1 MMDKTKKVR
10 YVFSVFMVMLMVG
23 IAEWTGEKEI
33 IFPEMAALAVGLW
46 VIDKRVWKVG
56 RWQLIGLMTAGAVA
70 GVCIVR
76 YSTLPLLCNLCL
88 AFAFA
93 ACCLLFSRATLIPL
107 ISACMLPVLLYT
119 ETWIYPSAVFLLS
132 AVLVAGQRLMEKG
145 GLRRETDYILPGREW
160 KKEIFRWAALLFW
173 VSLVAALSISC
184 GCSYF
189 IIPPVDRDIHGD
201 CQFESRIQKPP
212 HAGVSVFGYR
222 GCLGD
227 RFSDHRAYLFAFA
240 RDGGRLAHHLLLVCC
255 LRVDRKVLCSR
266 RSIALIPLIV
276 PQEGVHWLPL
286 QAAAGAALFIAIG
299 MLVFQ
304 QCYKWSKAS

>member
-1 MMDKTKKVR
+1 
-10 YVFSVFMVMLMVG
+10 MVMLMVG

-107 ISACMLPVLLYT
+107 ISACMLPVLLHT

-145 GLRRETDYILPGREW
+145 GLRRETDYVLPGREW

-189 IIPPVDRDIHGD
+189 IIPPLIVTFTEIVN
-201 CQFESRIQKPP
+201 SK
-212 HAGVSVFGYR
+212 AGFRNRPMQVFLFFGYR
-222 GCLGD
+222 SCLGD

-240 RDGGRLAHHLLLVCC
+240 RNGGRLAHHLLLVCC

-266 RSIALIPLIV
+266 RSIGVDPSDSPARGCALAASASCCGRCPVHRYRYACV
-276 PQEGVHWLPL
+276 PAML
-286 QAAAGAALFIAIG
+286 Q
-299 MLVFQ
+299 VE
-304 QCYKWSKAS
+304 

>member
-1 MMDKTKKVR
+1 
-10 YVFSVFMVMLMVG
+10 MVMLMVG

-76 YSTLPLLCNLCL
+76 YSMLPLLCNLCL

-107 ISACMLPVLLYT
+107 ISACMLPVLLHT

-132 AVLVAGQRLMEKG
+132 AVLVAGQRLMEKEVCAGRRITSCPGVSGKGDFPLG
-145 GLRRETDYILPGREW
+145 GS
-160 KKEIFRWAALLFW
+160 ALLGFTG
-173 VSLVAALSISC
+173 SC
-184 GCSYF
+184 PFYLLRMQLFHYSS
-189 IIPPVDRDIHGD
+189 VDRDIHGD

-222 GCLGD
+222 SCLGD

-240 RDGGRLAHHLLLVCC
+240 RNGGRLAHHLLLVCC

-266 RSIALIPLIV
+266 RSIGVDPSDSPARGCALAASASCCGRCPVHRYRYACV
-276 PQEGVHWLPL
+276 PAML
-286 QAAAGAALFIAIG
+286 Q
-299 MLVFQ
+299 VE
-304 QCYKWSKAS
+304 

>member
-107 ISACMLPVLLYT
+107 ISACMLPVLLHT

-145 GLRRETDYILPGREW
+145 GLRRETDYVLPGREW

-189 IIPPVDRDIHGD
+189 IIPPLIVTFTEIVN
-201 CQFESRIQKPP
+201 SK
-212 HAGVSVFGYR
+212 AGFRNRPMQVFLVFGYR
-222 GCLGD
+222 SCLGD

-266 RSIALIPLIV
+266 RSIGVDPSDSPARGCALAASASCCGRCPVHRYRYACV
-276 PQEGVHWLPL
+276 PAML
-286 QAAAGAALFIAIG
+286 Q
-299 MLVFQ
+299 VE
-304 QCYKWSKAS
+304 

>member
-1 MMDKTKKVR
+1 MDKTKKVR

-107 ISACMLPVLLYT
+107 ISACILPVLLHT

-145 GLRRETDYILPGREW
+145 GLRRETDYVLPGREW

-189 IIPPVDRDIHGD
+189 IIPP
-201 CQFESRIQKPP
+201 
-212 HAGVSVFGYR
+212 
-222 GCLGD
+222 
-227 RFSDHRAYLFAFA
+227 
-240 RDGGRLAHHLLLVCC
+240 
-255 LRVDRKVLCSR
+255 
-266 RSIALIPLIV
+266 LIV
-276 PQEGVHWLPL
+276 TFTEIVN
-286 QAAAGAALFIAIG
+286 
-299 MLVFQ
+299 
-304 QCYKWSKAS
+304 SKAGFRNRPM

>member
-1 MMDKTKKVR
+1 MDKTKKVR

-107 ISACMLPVLLYT
+107 ISACMLPVLLHT

-145 GLRRETDYILPGREW
+145 GLRRETDYVLPGREW
-160 KKEIFRWAALLFW
+160 KR
-173 VSLVAALSISC
+173 
-184 GCSYF
+184 
-189 IIPPVDRDIHGD
+189 
-201 CQFESRIQKPP
+201 
-212 HAGVSVFGYR
+212 
-222 GCLGD
+222 
-227 RFSDHRAYLFAFA
+227 RFSV
-240 RDGGRLAHHLLLVCC
+240 GRL
-255 LRVDRKVLCSR
+255 CSF
-266 RSIALIPLIV
+266 
-276 PQEGVHWLPL
+276 GFHW
-286 QAAAGAALFIAIG
+286 
-299 MLVFQ
+299 
-304 QCYKWSKAS
+304 

>member
-1 MMDKTKKVR
+1 MDKTKKVR

-56 RWQLIGLMTAGAVA
+56 RWQLIELMTAGAVA

-107 ISACMLPVLLYT
+107 ISACMLPVLLHT

-145 GLRRETDYILPGREW
+145 GLRRETDYVLPGREW

-184 GCSYF
+184 ECSYF
-189 IIPPVDRDIHGD
+189 IIPPLIVTFTEIVN
-201 CQFESRIQKPP
+201 QFESRIQKPP

-222 GCLGD
+222 SCLGD

-266 RSIALIPLIV
+266 RSIGVDPSDSPARGCALAASASCCGRCPVHRYRYACV
-276 PQEGVHWLPL
+276 PAML
-286 QAAAGAALFIAIG
+286 Q
-299 MLVFQ
+299 VE
-304 QCYKWSKAS
+304 

>member
-1 MMDKTKKVR
+1 MDKTKKVR

-107 ISACMLPVLLYT
+107 ISACMLPVLLHT

-145 GLRRETDYILPGREW
+145 GLRRETDYVLPGREW

-173 VSLVAALSISC
+173 VSLVAALSISWDAVI
-184 GCSYF
+184 S
-189 IIPPVDRDIHGD
+189 
-201 CQFESRIQKPP
+201 
-212 HAGVSVFGYR
+212 
-222 GCLGD
+222 
-227 RFSDHRAYLFAFA
+227 LF
-240 RDGGRLAHHLLLVCC
+240 
-255 LRVDRKVLCSR
+255 LR
-266 RSIALIPLIV
+266 
-276 PQEGVHWLPL
+276 
-286 QAAAGAALFIAIG
+286 
-299 MLVFQ
+299 
-304 QCYKWSKAS
+304 

>member
-1 MMDKTKKVR
+1 MDKTKKVR

-56 RWQLIGLMTAGAVA
+56 RWQLIELMTAGAVA

-107 ISACMLPVLLYT
+107 ISACMLPVLLHT

-145 GLRRETDYILPGREW
+145 GLRRETDYVLPGREW
-160 KKEIFRWAALLFW
+160 KKEIFRFTGSCPFYLLRMQLFHY
-173 VSLVAALSISC
+173 SS
-184 GCSYF
+184 
-189 IIPPVDRDIHGD
+189 VDRDIHGD

-222 GCLGD
+222 SCLGD

-266 RSIALIPLIV
+266 RSIGVDPSDSPARGCALAASASCCGRCPVHRYRYACV
-276 PQEGVHWLPL
+276 PAML
-286 QAAAGAALFIAIG
+286 Q
-299 MLVFQ
+299 VE
-304 QCYKWSKAS
+304 